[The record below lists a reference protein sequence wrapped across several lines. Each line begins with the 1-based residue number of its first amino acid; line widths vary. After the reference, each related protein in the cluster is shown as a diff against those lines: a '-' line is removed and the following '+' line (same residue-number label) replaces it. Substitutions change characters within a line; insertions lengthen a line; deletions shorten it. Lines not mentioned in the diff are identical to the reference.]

1 MKILLNNNNLFGFA
15 VFRIDIINHFI
26 EQGHQVVLVG
36 PGNNPEHIKRLPPQA
51 KLITIKVNRTSA
63 SIADN
68 LSYLKQLYRIFK
80 KEKPD
85 YIFNFTIKPNVY
97 GALAAKLQGIPNSC
111 MMAGLGYA
119 FAHNDFKSKVARALY
134 RVSMRCT
141 QHVMV
146 LNESNYNTVI
156 DKRLASKDKVIWM
169 KGGEGVNG
177 EKYPFYDNTA
187 DNITFAFIARL
198 IPEKG
203 YREFVGAARIIKE
216 KYSNAQFDVIGDID
230 RKYPNAVTDAEID
243 SDVNNGYINYL
254 GTFTDM
260 LEIYGRPGTVI
271 TIPSY
276 YSEGLNRSLMEAC
289 SCGKPIITTS
299 IPGCKETV
307 IDGVNG
313 YMVKPR
319 DITSLADAMARY
331 LDLTQEQKR
340 QMSLESRNLAQQRF
354 NINDVIAVYDDII
367 AKAYPGA

>member
-187 DNITFAFIARL
+187 DNVTFAFIARL

-260 LEIYGRPGTVI
+260 LEIYSRPGTVI